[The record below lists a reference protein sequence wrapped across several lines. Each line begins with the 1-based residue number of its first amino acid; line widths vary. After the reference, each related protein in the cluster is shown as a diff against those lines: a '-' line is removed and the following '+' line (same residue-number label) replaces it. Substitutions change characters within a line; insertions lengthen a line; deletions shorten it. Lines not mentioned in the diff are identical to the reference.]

1 MQTLNV
7 CLIDTFID
15 PKIGMAQAP
24 LHTTHLLSLDNK
36 SLMPRRKSEKLCSK
50 TNTSGLPILVCQ
62 AVLLPTLTTK
72 RNLGRNAAY
81 TNNKRRHINFCML
94 DGYPSHY
101 FFGPRVSKILSR
113 YRYTNGSLDANSNA
127 TNHFS
132 KLYKTA
138 QT

>member
-1 MQTLNV
+1 MQCAEVPGYHKKQLMQTLNV

-24 LHTTHLLSLDNK
+24 LHITTHLLSLDNK

-50 TNTSGLPILVCQ
+50 TNTSGLPILVCL
-62 AVLLPTLTTK
+62 AVLLLKLTTK

-81 TNNKRRHINFCML
+81 TYNKRRHINFCML

-101 FFGPRVSKILSR
+101 FFGPRVSKIITLS
-113 YRYTNGSLDANSNA
+113 
-127 TNHFS
+127 
-132 KLYKTA
+132 LY
-138 QT
+138 